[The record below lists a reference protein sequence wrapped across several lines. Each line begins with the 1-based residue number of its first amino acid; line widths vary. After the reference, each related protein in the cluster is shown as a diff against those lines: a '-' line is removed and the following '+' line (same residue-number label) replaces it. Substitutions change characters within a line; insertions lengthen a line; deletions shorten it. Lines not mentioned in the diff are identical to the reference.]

1 MTLTTTAGLRL
12 TGKDYCNKKI
22 DLRCNFTGREGGIGL
37 DRDAYISTFATAD
50 EVAVPAMG
58 FTFGAPVIVADGHEP
73 VAEAVV
79 VGEPFVPVEGSAP
92 AFAVEAV
99 EVVATPAVTAGIA
112 YRTQAA
118 PPVHTRVCM
127 VRR

>member
-1 MTLTTTAGLRL
+1 MAGHRP

-22 DLRCNFTGREGGIGL
+22 DLRCNFTGREGGFGL
-37 DRDAYISTFATAD
+37 DRDTYINTFAMAD

-92 AFAVEAV
+92 AFTVEAV
-99 EVVATPAVTAGIA
+99 EVIATPAVTAEIA
-112 YRTQAA
+112 YRTQAT

>member
-1 MTLTTTAGLRL
+1 M
-12 TGKDYCNKKI
+12 
-22 DLRCNFTGREGGIGL
+22 
-37 DRDAYISTFATAD
+37 AD

-99 EVVATPAVTAGIA
+99 EVIATPAVTAEIIRARISHAGHIAGIFA
-112 YRTQAA
+112 FL
-118 PPVHTRVCM
+118 HGL
-127 VRR
+127 